1 MPFLFSFQEELL
13 FHDAEMIDMPE
24 EILNNKLIFTFKSEG
39 KKCKIIKDMSYSLI
53 FRFKND
59 S

>member
-1 MPFLFSFQEELL
+1 MPFFFSFQEELL

-24 EILNNKLIFTFKSEG
+24 EILHNKLIFTFKSEG
-39 KKCKIIKDMSYSLI
+39 KKFKIIKDMSYSLI